1 MPQDRV
7 EAVERALEIL
17 NCFSENAPVVSLK
30 QISEAT
36 GFYKSTILRLAAS
49 LERYGYLTRQVDGRF
64 RLGTA
69 VISLGDIA
77 RRSFD
82 ISSVVRPII
91 EELRDQFNESVA
103 FYTHSGNKRICL
115 YRANAN
121 RAIRH
126 QLEEGLRLPLDKGAA
141 GRILLAYKGEAGEP
155 YETIRKQGWYTS
167 LGERDPEVASV
178 AVPILD
184 SDGNILAVLA
194 TSGLISRF
202 DEQRRQE
209 CALALQRK
217 AAELAGQLDP
227 LPLREMSNNAR

>member
-1 MPQDRV
+1 MPKDRV
-7 EAVERALEIL
+7 EAVERALDIL
-17 NCFSENAPVVSLK
+17 NCFSEELPVLSLK
-30 QISEAT
+30 QLAEET
-36 GFYKSTILRLAAS
+36 GFYKSTILRLAGS
-49 LERYGYLTRQVDGRF
+49 LERYGYLTRQMDGRF

-69 VISLGDIA
+69 LISLGDIA

-82 ISSVVRPII
+82 ISTIVRPVI
-91 EELRDQFNESVA
+91 EELRDRLNESVA
-103 FYTHSGNKRICL
+103 FYTRSGNKRVCL

-141 GRILLAYKGEAGEP
+141 GRILLAYSGEPGEP
-155 YETIRKQGWYTS
+155 YETIRRNGWYTS

-184 SDGNILAVLA
+184 PNGHILAVLA

-202 DEQRRQE
+202 DKHRQLE
-209 CALALQRK
+209 CVDILQSSALRL
-217 AAELAGQLDP
+217 AERLDP
-227 LPLREMSNNAR
+227 QPFLEMNSKSK